1 MPAKPQ
7 QPYGRR
13 LIIALFSIGFGAAS
27 LATQVVAAAAA
38 ATDAAPQP
46 AAREVLVLGGTGQL
60 GAEIIRQ
67 LAASGSQ
74 RITVF
79 AREGSDRSR
88 LEGLP
93 VTYLIGDLTR
103 EADIAAALR
112 SRRFDVIVNAVRVED
127 GDIHFYE
134 KILTPLA
141 RLARETGVGQIIHHG
156 AVGAG
161 ANAAKFTSLGWER
174 VPGLL
179 DRLKD
184 QGIGE
189 QQLRDSGVA
198 YTIIR
203 NARIYPDGAPSTG
216 KAELTEDD
224 SVLTPMTRADLALF
238 TVRCLGNADCHNK
251 TYHVRDASLA
261 WPPPKA
267 AH

>member
-1 MPAKPQ
+1 MSVRHSSQ
-7 QPYGRR
+7 RRR
-13 LIIALFSIGFGAAS
+13 LVIAAILTACATAAGCA
-27 LATQVVAAAAA
+27 LGVGPRPAAAAGST
-38 ATDAAPQP
+38 ATP
-46 AAREVLVLGGTGQL
+46 REVLVLGGTGQL
-60 GAEIIRQ
+60 GAEIIRP
-67 LAASGSQ
+67 LAAAGDA

-88 LEGLP
+88 LAGLP
-93 VTYLIGDLTR
+93 VSYVVGDLTR
-103 EADIAAALR
+103 EADVAAALR
-112 SRRFDVIVNAVRVED
+112 ARRFDVIVNAVRVED

-141 RLARETGVGQIIHHG
+141 RVARETGVGQIIHHG

-161 ANAAKFTSLGWER
+161 ENAAKFTTLGWER

-189 QQLRDSGVA
+189 QRLRDSGVPF
-198 YTIIR
+198 TIIR
-203 NARIYPDGAPSTG
+203 NARIYPDGTPSTG

-224 SVLTPMTRADLALF
+224 SVLTPMTRADLALL
-238 TVRCLGNADCHNK
+238 TLRCVGNAQCYGK